1 MALPLECGRPRL
13 LLSLP
18 CASPGL
24 RCWAAFCPQHPQRSI
39 PGETCHSLSLQTLQP
54 LLPTEGPCN
63 SPQTPG
69 GSVPGSPS
77 SALLPAPP
85 SLCCPV
91 CPPSGPRSCLP
102 PAALNNFLPAPPSL
116 WVGPDLTLI
125 EHCDP
130 RVLLT
135 LHQTSPAL
143 SLLPPGRE
151 SSQPSGPQRIQQVC
165 PETVKSVTLKTSA
178 EGNEPIPP
186 VT

>member
-135 LHQTSPAL
+135 LHQTSCPVSSASRQGKLSTFRTPENPAG
-143 SLLPPGRE
+143 LPRP
-151 SSQPSGPQRIQQVC
+151 
-165 PETVKSVTLKTSA
+165 
-178 EGNEPIPP
+178 
-186 VT
+186 